1 MCVCVCT
8 LSDTSFSDTISG
20 AAILQSYGVKKPVC
34 YIRDNEVI
42 SIFLYHVMIVL
53 IGVSLSE
60 PHINSTA
67 MHIIYCMY
75 VCMVQPSST
84 RYFIDSVQGR
94 MQSFVLKSLRS
105 KTTATVCSNLA
116 RLCNTSLVVSC

>member
-1 MCVCVCT
+1 MCVCT
-8 LSDTSFSDTISG
+8 LSDTSFSVTISG

-60 PHINSTA
+60 PHINGTA
-67 MHIIYCMY
+67 IYSICMYVCMY
-75 VCMVQPSST
+75 VCMVRTSSAL
-84 RYFIDSVQGR
+84 RFIDSVLGR
-94 MQSFVLKSLRS
+94 LQYFVLKSLHS
-105 KTTATVCSNLA
+105 
-116 RLCNTSLVVSC
+116 